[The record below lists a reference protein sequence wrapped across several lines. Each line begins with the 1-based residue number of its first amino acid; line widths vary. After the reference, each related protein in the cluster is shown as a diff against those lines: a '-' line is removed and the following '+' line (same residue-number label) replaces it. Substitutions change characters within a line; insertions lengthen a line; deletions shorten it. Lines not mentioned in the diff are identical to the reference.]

1 MALLLG
7 ILLALTSL
15 SSVTAIP
22 LDDFY
27 PFGLAAGDTALLST
41 DDESSEP
48 ITLNREFPFYG
59 RRQDVVVV
67 SHLKGNCNGK
77 ISFLLF
83 AFLSS
88 PRSISKC
95 GKISKLLVKYPLCCG
110 QLNSDFLCGRGL
122 FMTNTLGNGSYCIVW
137 VLVSWKVN

>member
-27 PFGLAAGDTALLST
+27 PFGLAAGDTALPRT
-41 DDESSEP
+41 DDESSDP

-67 SHLKGNCNGK
+67 SHLNHGVRLK
-77 ISFLLF
+77 IFKH
-83 AFLSS
+83 
-88 PRSISKC
+88 I
-95 GKISKLLVKYPLCCG
+95 
-110 QLNSDFLCGRGL
+110 
-122 FMTNTLGNGSYCIVW
+122 
-137 VLVSWKVN
+137 